1 MQGEDVDNNA
11 KKSSRLVIV
20 IVKQIEIGRNISE
33 VIILHIGLVPK
44 INFLGG

>member
-1 MQGEDVDNNA
+1 MQGEDVDNDAEN
-11 KKSSRLVIV
+11 SSRLVIV
-20 IVKQIEIGRNISE
+20 LVKQIEIGRKISE